1 MSPVWGKEKQYISKF
16 PSVPGRA
23 PKSFFRL
30 SWSLF
35 LMSFVYLASPTHHP
49 LLYFTLFI
57 WFYYFKLLKECIFC
71 LSCLILC
78 SSSHSCLPLIL
89 LVPMHERTDYAFSQY
104 FVWRLFCR
112 RKPVWFR
119 NPLLFPADMG
129 QWWYGCT
136 VQGGNSKWIQ
146 LRISYVCNQ
155 CTSHT
160 TSFFTV

>member
-89 LVPMHERTDYAFSQY
+89 LLLTITFVFIFFFKDLKSNLRLYISEFYDIYIFFFFS
-104 FVWRLFCR
+104 FPF
-112 RKPVWFR
+112 
-119 NPLLFPADMG
+119 LLG
-129 QWWYGCT
+129 
-136 VQGGNSKWIQ
+136 I
-146 LRISYVCNQ
+146 
-155 CTSHT
+155 
-160 TSFFTV
+160 

>member
-89 LVPMHERTDYAFSQY
+89 LFLTIT
-104 FVWRLFCR
+104 FVFIFFQGL
-112 RKPVWFR
+112 KEQPYIIYFR
-119 NPLLFPADMG
+119 NLWYFFFFFFLFHF
-129 QWWYGCT
+129 Y
-136 VQGGNSKWIQ
+136 
-146 LRISYVCNQ
+146 
-155 CTSHT
+155 
-160 TSFFTV
+160 